1 MIVETGQGSVSDE
14 TGHFVFKEIPAG
26 DYTLR
31 VQMLGYTTEEIK
43 VTVSNEYATDVHIA
57 LIEEGGEQVRSGSIR
72 DRYYRAD
79 KHIINSCGLTYD
91 LF

>member
-1 MIVETGQGSVSDE
+1 MIVETGQGTVSDE

-31 VQMLGYTTEEIK
+31 VQMLGYTTEEKK

-57 LIEEGGEQVRSGSIR
+57 LIEEGGTSSIWNHPR
-72 DRYYRAD
+72 QILPNRPNILSIAVD
-79 KHIINSCGLTYD
+79 
-91 LF
+91 

>member
-1 MIVETGQGSVSDE
+1 MIVETGQGTVSDE
-14 TGHFVFKEIPAG
+14 TGHFIFKEIQAG

-57 LIEEGGEQVRSGSIR
+57 LIEEGGNKFDLEASETDITKKP
-72 DRYYRAD
+72 
-79 KHIINSCGLTYD
+79 KHK
-91 LF
+91 